1 MSDMEILV
9 DRYVK
14 LRDAI
19 RDKDA
24 EYKKIMRPYRE
35 KLDEMNGIILG
46 RLNEIGADNVR
57 TAAGTAYRKIERS
70 VTIADKEAFRR
81 HVIGSEAWE
90 LLDWRANQTAVTA
103 LVEEGLQPP
112 PGVNYSTTMNV
123 GIRRA
128 SEKE

>member
-1 MSDMEILV
+1 MKDMENLV
-9 DRYVK
+9 SSYVA

-19 RDKDA
+19 RNKDA

-35 KLDEMNGIILG
+35 RLDELNGIILG
-46 RLNEIGADNVR
+46 KLNEIGADNVR
-57 TAAGTAYRKIERS
+57 TGAGTAYRKVERS
-70 VTIADKEAFRR
+70 VTIADKIAFQR

-90 LLDWRANQTAVTA
+90 LLDWRANSTAVAA
-103 LVEEGLQPP
+103 LVDEGLNPP